1 MRTNQ
6 KARKSTQQTDY
17 TPMMSSSV
25 FSETLQEITTTKLSE
40 LSRRRTI
47 FEDQKTSVLTAVDAQ
62 TNQQQRL
69 AILID
74 GVKQCFAVKSTKR
87 KRGDRRGG
95 AGRIIS
101 GSTNDPNLEV
111 LLKNFERFLEQAR
124 YDPSISVKMLGDWES
139 SLKKKLDIQ
148 SLRYQYADLYG
159 KLVTEWLSA
168 EQTLTSATTGTD
180 ALEDAKTEARDTS
193 RAQWEGM
200 VFETFET
207 DTPAIAEFLGNLFG
221 NSGVNKDASRGLAQ
235 IRGQVEAFELQLASP
250 GQFNVQVLRWVIN
263 GLLSSGL
270 LSEEKNAVLKDFLG
284 STVILNEVADVL
296 NMRMASLDTWSWEAD
311 VPVEQRRHL
320 TGAFHMYIDEDL
332 LQAIFLQFLG
342 IKWAIFFK
350 QVFTSF
356 YNFNEAW
363 TSLRPKIPTIDER
376 RREYFL
382 GPQQK
387 NRCVQSKRQS
397 LYKSKFFMSQLPDSE
412 IQHNSA
418 AEGEE
423 EVDIRPSNSQQAAQM
438 MPAVQAPPG
447 MLNHSLRN
455 MQSSYHSAEP
465 RRQMA
470 SKAAPRGHNFYGENP
485 RYEYDTENDQTP
497 MTPMARKQFLLHLV
511 STEIIVNTRLHN
523 DFTCT
528 RSEFDSFFPSLP
540 HSTIYA
546 VLAFFGL
553 SEKWLEFF
561 RKFLEA
567 PLKFV
572 ADGISAES
580 RVRKR
585 GVPGAHALSM
595 VCGEVVLFCLDYS
608 VNQKTNGSQLY
619 RMHDDFWVWSSSHE
633 KVVQAW
639 QAITE
644 FRKVFGLSLNE
655 AKTGTVRV
663 KGDRSEAP
671 ISDHSLPVGDI
682 RWGFLRLDAKSGRFL
697 IDQNMVDKHIE
708 DLRIQLDQK
717 KGSVFS
723 WIQAWNTYA
732 GTFFRTNFGK
742 PANCFGR
749 EHVDMILS
757 TMTHIQTRIFSD
769 SNVVDFLKTTLDS
782 RFGIKN
788 IADGYLYLP
797 TSLGGL
803 ELQNPFIGVLQIRDA
818 VFEQPTAVM
827 DDYTHDELSAFTR

>member
-1 MRTNQ
+1 M
-6 KARKSTQQTDY
+6 
-17 TPMMSSSV
+17 PSSV

-47 FEDQKTSVLTAVDAQ
+47 FENQKSSVLTAVNFQ

-74 GVKQCFAVKSTKR
+74 GVKKCFAVKSAKR

-101 GSTNDPNLEV
+101 GSTNDPKLEV

-124 YDPSISVKMLGDWES
+124 YDPSISLKMLGDWES

-168 EQTLTSATTGTD
+168 EQTLTPAATGD
-180 ALEDAKTEARDTS
+180 APDETKTQARDTS
-193 RAQWEGM
+193 RAEWEKT

-207 DTPAIAEFLGNLFG
+207 DEAAITNYLKDLFYLRNLFG
-221 NSGVNKDASRGLAQ
+221 ARGTNKDASHGLDS
-235 IRGQVEAFELQLASP
+235 IRRQVETFELQLATP
-250 GQFNVQVLRWVIN
+250 GQFNMHVIRWTVT

-284 STVILNEVADVL
+284 STVILNEIADVL
-296 NMRMASLDTWSWEAD
+296 NMRMDSLETWSWETDLA
-311 VPVEQRRHL
+311 VEQRRHL
-320 TGAFHMYIDEDL
+320 TGAFHMYINEDL
-332 LQAIFLQFLG
+332 LQAILLQFLG
-342 IKWAIFFK
+342 IKWAVFFK
-350 QVFTSF
+350 KAFTSF
-356 YNFNEAW
+356 YNFSSAW
-363 TSLRPKIPTIDER
+363 ATTQQNIPNVDEK

-382 GPQQK
+382 GKQDKANSLQG
-387 NRCVQSKRQS
+387 KRQS
-397 LYKSKFFMSQLPDSE
+397 IHKSRFFMSQLPDSE
-412 IQHNSA
+412 VQESSA
-418 AEGEE
+418 VQGEE
-423 EVDIRPSNSQQAAQM
+423 EVDIRHWNPNQAAQQM
-438 MPAVQAPPG
+438 VQQAPVA
-447 MLNHSLRN
+447 R
-455 MQSSYHSAEP
+455 QSYEP

-470 SKAAPRGHNFYGENP
+470 SRADALDSSLRRLGPS
-485 RYEYDTENDQTP
+485 DTNNHQNLPP
-497 MTPMARKQFLLHLV
+497 MSPMAKKQFLLHLV
-511 STEIIVNTRLHN
+511 SSEIIINTRLHD

-546 VLAFFGL
+546 VLRFFGL
-553 SEKWLEFF
+553 SEKWLDFF

-572 ADGISAES
+572 ADGISADT

-595 VCGEVVLFCLDYS
+595 VCGEVILFCLDYS
-608 VNQKTNGSQLY
+608 VNQNTGGAQLY
-619 RMHDDFWVWSSSHE
+619 RMHDDFWVWSSSHQI
-633 KVVQAW
+633 VVKAW
-639 QAITE
+639 QTITR
-644 FRKVFGLSLNE
+644 FRDVFGLSLNK

-663 KGDRSEAP
+663 TKERSEAP
-671 ISDHSLPVGDI
+671 LPDPSLPVGEI
-682 RWGFLRLDAKSGRFL
+682 RWGFLKLDAKTSRFV
-697 IDQNMVDKHIE
+697 IDQDMVDKHTE
-708 DLRIQLDQK
+708 DLRNQLDQK

-769 SNVVDFLKTTLDS
+769 SNVVDFLKTTLEA

-788 IADGYLYLP
+788 IPDGYLYFP

-803 ELQNPFIGVLQIRDA
+803 ELQNPFIGVIQIRDA
-818 VFEQPTAVM
+818 VFEQPIGVM
-827 DDYTHDELSAFTR
+827 EDFAHDEMSAYTR